1 MRIRT
6 VLAGSGIVALSLVAA
21 TPPCCPEV
29 AAAPPGAAAQ
39 ERLATVR
46 LDIEGMTCGGC
57 AVATRAALRKLD
69 GVEKVEVSY
78 EKHSA
83 VVTYNPAKVTVAR
96 ILKAVRDAGFTPKV
110 AG

>member
-1 MRIRT
+1 M
-6 VLAGSGIVALSLVAA
+6 ALSLAAA
-21 TPPCCPEV
+21 TPACCSEL
-29 AAAPPGAAAQ
+29 AAAPGGSVAQ

-46 LDIEGMTCGGC
+46 LDIDGMTCGGC

-69 GVEKVEVSY
+69 GVEKAEVSY

-83 VVTYNPAKVTVAR
+83 VVTYDPAKVTVAR

-110 AG
+110 VG